1 MKKLVCLMAAAALV
15 LLAGSAVWAQP
26 KAGLDL
32 HGIYGF
38 NYSDDDQELEKGWG
52 GGASLVLCLGEFVKL
67 DLGGDYIRPE
77 IKDMKD
83 SYVQMIPVAG
93 TLRIGGNLDIIYLYV
108 GGGAGYSFNDL
119 DLDDSAMEDA
129 VDLEDCFTY
138 HACGGAEIFF
148 SPQIALRGE
157 FRYVWMEPELKV
169 KATGDKEDWNMN
181 HMQARAGINLYF

>member
-1 MKKLVCLMAAAALV
+1 MKKVVCLMAAAALV

-38 NYSDDDQELEKGWG
+38 NYSDDDAELEKGWG

-77 IKDMKD
+77 IKDVDD
-83 SYVQMIPVAG
+83 SYVQMIPVAA
-93 TLRIGGNLDIIYLYV
+93 TLRIGGNLDVIYIYG
-108 GGGAGYSFNDL
+108 GGGAGYSFNDT
-119 DLDDSAMEDA
+119 DFDVADDDW
-129 VDLEDCFTY
+129 DLEDCFTY
-138 HACGGAEIFF
+138 HACGGAEIYL

-157 FRYVWMEPELKV
+157 FRYVWMEPELKF
-169 KATGDKEDWNMN
+169 KPTGDKADWNMN
-181 HMQARAGINLYF
+181 HMQVRAGLGIYF